1 MVDSAIFISVYA
13 GDLMFCHGVK
23 KDRTEN
29 KCSNDNGGAE
39 QSQQKITA
47 TQQKCQTEHKNLT
60 KLAYSNLLLLC
71 DAFLIL

>member
-29 KCSNDNGGAE
+29 LTLLNE
-39 QSQQKITA
+39 
-47 TQQKCQTEHKNLT
+47 TQ
-60 KLAYSNLLLLC
+60 
-71 DAFLIL
+71 